1 LYRAHRSS
9 NVLTF
14 ATTPG
19 AVHLAGPDM
28 PSFPTIAPAFLEEI
42 VARLLHLFI
51 LGAGGDET
59 AARYAVLSTLAA
71 YDPEDEQELRLAAEI
86 ISFGFAAL
94 EALAKAM
101 NTDLPLNA
109 VLRLRGNAN
118 AAHRSGHQCQ
128 RTLDKL
134 RKDRRTAA
142 GRAAARSPAPEIDP
156 TDTAEA
162 TNAGHKVS
170 TQPALRPDLSRQQ
183 RRELERKA
191 LKAQRKQ
198 AERARLDAKIA
209 SRTATLPVSAM
220 NSSPQAGIN
229 LPSAA

>member
-1 LYRAHRSS
+1 MS
-9 NVLTF
+9 F
-14 ATTPG
+14 
-19 AVHLAGPDM
+19 
-28 PSFPTIAPAFLEEI
+28 FPTIAPAFLEEM
-42 VARLLHLFI
+42 VAHLLHLFI
-51 LGAGGDET
+51 RGAGGDEA

-101 NTDLPLNA
+101 NPDLPLNA

-142 GRAAARSPAPEIDP
+142 SRAAARSPAPEIRIRL
-156 TDTAEA
+156 
-162 TNAGHKVS
+162 
-170 TQPALRPDLSRQQ
+170 TQPTQATSCPISRP
-183 RRELERKA
+183 
-191 LKAQRKQ
+191 
-198 AERARLDAKIA
+198 
-209 SRTATLPVSAM
+209 
-220 NSSPQAGIN
+220 SPQTCRANSAGN
-229 LPSAA
+229 WNAKP

>member
-1 LYRAHRSS
+1 MS
-9 NVLTF
+9 
-14 ATTPG
+14 
-19 AVHLAGPDM
+19 
-28 PSFPTIAPAFLEEI
+28 SFPTIAPAFLEEM
-42 VARLLHLFI
+42 VAHLLHLFI
-51 LGAGGDET
+51 RGAGGDEA

-71 YDPEDEQELRLAAEI
+71 YDPSDEQELRLAAEI

-101 NTDLPLNA
+101 NPDLPLNA

-134 RKDRRTAA
+134 RKERRTLS
-142 GRAAARSPAPEIDP
+142 GLAAARSIAPEIPADP
-156 TDTAEA
+156 TDPAKA
-162 TNAGHKVS
+162 TNEGHPQS
-170 TQPALRPDLSRQQ
+170 TPPALDLSRQQ

-191 LKAQRKQ
+191 LKAKQ
-198 AERARLDAKIA
+198 KRAERARLDAKMA
-209 SRTATLPVSAM
+209 SRSATLPVSAM
-220 NSSPQAGIN
+220 NPSPQAGIN

>member
-1 LYRAHRSS
+1 
-9 NVLTF
+9 
-14 ATTPG
+14 
-19 AVHLAGPDM
+19 M

-101 NTDLPLNA
+101 NPDLPVNA

-134 RKDRRTAA
+134 RKERRTAS
-142 GRAAARSPAPEIDP
+142 GLAAARSLAPEIPAEP
-156 TDTAEA
+156 TDTAETA
-162 TNAGHKVS
+162 NASHAAFI
-170 TQPALRPDLSRQQ
+170 QPSLHPDLSRQQ
-183 RRELERKA
+183 RREQERKA

-198 AERARLDAKIA
+198 AERARLDARMA
-209 SRTATLPVSAM
+209 SRTALPVSAM
-220 NSSPQAGIN
+220 KASSQAAIN